1 MTAQKAVSKGLRG
14 GQAYYVDG
22 IVLMASEISPELN
35 DVEELFGLEVSQ
47 TVDEFDRRWI
57 LISLLAVFVIYQSLR
72 RD

>member
-1 MTAQKAVSKGLRG
+1 MCIRDS
-14 GQAYYVDG
+14 DG

-57 LISLLAVFVIYQSLR
+57 LISLLAVFIIYQSLR